1 MCYLVG
7 EWRRS
12 CTHIMLEVV
21 KLQFVH
27 IATKTDIVLVNMLY
41 VKKVSLEMI
50 VLNDRKSLSKL
61 RYAILN

>member
-1 MCYLVG
+1 
-7 EWRRS
+7 
-12 CTHIMLEVV
+12 MLEVV

-27 IATKTDIVLVNMLY
+27 RATKTDIVLVNMLY

-61 RYAILN
+61 RYAIINGACYVSAG